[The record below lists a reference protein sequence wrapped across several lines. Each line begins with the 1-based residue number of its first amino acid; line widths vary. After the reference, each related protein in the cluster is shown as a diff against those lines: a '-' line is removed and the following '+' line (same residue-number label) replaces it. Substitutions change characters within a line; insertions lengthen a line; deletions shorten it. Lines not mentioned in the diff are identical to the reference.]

1 MSDVG
6 ALPVE
11 VFLDG
16 IARADLGAVHDRLAE
31 DAVLT
36 VPSLRATLTG
46 RAHVVAAVHAVL
58 VAFPDLRYTSRSRY
72 IAPGQVTDEVML
84 TGIRLGPWGDVP
96 PSGRPHQLP
105 ARLVLEHDG
114 LLVTSIGVWADRAS
128 LLALVDDSVDLGR
141 SAGQPIVDALR
152 AMVPA
157 GDPRVILGAS
167 REVRAVA
174 PVTPARPS
182 PVDELNPAAAKAA
195 ALKVPMPRRVRRL
208 LVVTS
213 AGAMAAAAALIVGWV
228 ARGALSAPSTSTVQI
243 AATSTAPATRT
254 PSVKPSTP
262 APTKTSGRG
271 FTRVGNLITL
281 STDLTFEV
289 NSFRLNSRAQRV
301 LDDVVAQVRVEK
313 RTGTIVVNGFTDSV
327 GTDEHNLELSQNRAD
342 AVAAYLEKG
351 LRGRGIRVTS
361 HGLGEVNAKGDNGT
375 KAGRA
380 VNRRVEITV
389 PGRPGTPSPVS
400 S

>member
-6 ALPVE
+6 ARPVE

-16 IARADLGAVHDRLAE
+16 IARADLGLIHDRLAE
-31 DAVLT
+31 GAVLT

-72 IAPGQVTDEVML
+72 IAPGQVTDEVVL

-105 ARLVLEHDG
+105 ARLVIEHDG
-114 LLVTSIGVWADRAS
+114 LLVTSIGIWADRAS
-128 LLALVDDSVDLGR
+128 LQALVDDSVDLSR

-157 GDPRVILGAS
+157 GDPRVILGTG
-167 REVRAVA
+167 REARAAA
-174 PVTPARPS
+174 PVTPAP
-182 PVDELNPAAAKAA
+182 PVRADELNPAAAKAA

-213 AGAMAAAAALIVGWV
+213 AGAMAAAAALIVAWV
-228 ARGALSAPSTSTVQI
+228 ARGALSAPSAPTVQVSPV
-243 AATSTAPATRT
+243 STAAGA
-254 PSVKPSTP
+254 PSPVPSKP

-271 FTRVGNLITL
+271 YTRVGDLITL

-289 NSFRLNSRAQRV
+289 NSARLNGRAKKV
-301 LDDVVAQVRVEK
+301 LDDVIAQVRAEK
-313 RTGTIVVNGFTDSV
+313 RTGKVVVNGFTDWT
-327 GTDEHNLELSQNRAD
+327 GTEQHNMELSQSRAD

-351 LRGRGIRVTS
+351 LRGRGIQVTS
-361 HGLGEVNAKGDNGT
+361 NGLGEKNPKGDNRTEAG
-375 KAGRA
+375 KAT
-380 VNRRVEITV
+380 NRRVEITV